1 VEKTAIFAERRMSL
15 SSAGFLSIKNNAA
28 VPDLGWVGLVMES
41 NIIFLSFDSLNE
53 SWAWNTRDLC
63 RN

>member
-1 VEKTAIFAERRMSL
+1 VEKTAIFAERRMRL

-41 NIIFLSFDSLNE
+41 NIIFLSFDSINQ
-53 SWAWNTRDLC
+53 SWAGKIRYL
-63 RN
+63 RGS